1 MLLVCAHFAWSQKQ
15 ITPSS
20 VQVYT
25 TAKETNERL
34 SASATALFAPAGQ
47 PFETQ
52 ICIFVDPAKKFQT
65 FMGIGGAI
73 TDASAEV
80 FAALS
85 PKKQQEFLDNR
96 NKNWIPMIKSNMENK
111 KCFIAVGAGHI
122 AKSPPSVGL
131 PTVML
136 V

>member
-15 ITPSS
+15 ITASS

-34 SASATALFAPAGQ
+34 SASATALFTPAGQ

-52 ICIFVDPAKKFQT
+52 ICVFVDPTKKFQT

-85 PKKQQEFLDNR
+85 PKKQQ
-96 NKNWIPMIKSNMENK
+96 
-111 KCFIAVGAGHI
+111 
-122 AKSPPSVGL
+122 
-131 PTVML
+131 
-136 V
+136 